1 MRPQPSFFN
10 RLLDARATASRYDV
24 ADYQQAIVRDLI
36 NLLNTI
42 CWAEQDWKLSQR
54 SPLVRGSILGY
65 GVPPIPEETTR
76 DARTKV
82 LAQTIERVIGQH
94 EPRLRDVT
102 VASSLSPAG
111 AADSRL
117 YFTISATLVVDWPV
131 AGLNTGCVRSP
142 SNVGATILPSIRWP
156 MVEVTFLS
164 WFMVISS

>member
-117 YFTISATLVVDWPV
+117 YFTISATLVVDVAQSTPIERDFF
-131 AGLNTGCVRSP
+131 AGLFMIWSGDRFSAA
-142 SNVGATILPSIRWP
+142 GATKQ
-156 MVEVTFLS
+156 
-164 WFMVISS
+164 